1 MPEVVSLC
9 KGPKEAYEAMVDK
22 GAELCRKS
30 LLKVFHQSVYAGVYI
45 GFGGMLSLVVAGGI
59 ADASKNNP
67 TLQSF
72 VFAALFPVNLLLI
85 LLTGGVLIT
94 GASAIVPAAV
104 YEKKAHWSHIPKIFV
119 VSWIGNLIGA
129 VIFALLVHYCDM
141 NTGLTADLAR
151 KIVYKKCSKD
161 FLKTFIKGIGCNWLV
176 CMAVF
181 LSGQAQDMTGK
192 MVGIWFP
199 ISCFVAIGFE
209 HIPANMFILTMG
221 LLAGADL
228 TVWDIFIKNMVPTT
242 LGNLFAGAFFVAF
255 GYAYAFGSIG
265 GNNKSPIPVSR
276 CSQEDLEKSME
287 VHELGLEATP
297 VSASTHAE
305 RQCAPC

>member
-1 MPEVVSLC
+1 M
-9 KGPKEAYEAMVDK
+9 
-22 GAELCRKS
+22 
-30 LLKVFHQSVYAGVYI
+30 
-45 GFGGMLSLVVAGGI
+45 
-59 ADASKNNP
+59 
-67 TLQSF
+67 
-72 VFAALFPVNLLLI
+72 
-85 LLTGGVLIT
+85 
-94 GASAIVPAAV
+94 
-104 YEKKAHWSHIPKIFV
+104 
-119 VSWIGNLIGA
+119 
-129 VIFALLVHYCDM
+129 
-141 NTGLTADLAR
+141 
-151 KIVYKKCSKD
+151 
-161 FLKTFIKGIGCNWLV
+161 
-176 CMAVF
+176 
-181 LSGQAQDMTGK
+181 AQDMAGK

-209 HIPANMFILTMG
+209 HIPANFFILTMG